1 MASIYSCTECGANF
15 NLHTNHLFP
24 PDFYFEAGNK
34 GTVSFALID
43 ATKFKFEKE
52 DKIRPFFETL
62 NYWGIQRK
70 RTKIKCHSCSSLVGY
85 IYDDG
90 PPLTDSPG
98 QFHMG
103 PSQVIPRSPRVV
115 VRWWQWWSWYGEGGV
130 GGGDAIVISSGAGGG
145 VESVRM
151 KQMEVG
157 TVAGN
162 AKFKQASPP
171 PPPPLPPPLPKFW
184 AATKPVVKTETVSV
198 TNQEIAKFWRLK
210 RMEEEDHLLG
220 AIKAAAR
227 IRARKLTEDEYK
239 RFEESLKEDND
250 NKADDNTISD
260 SSRNDENG
268 KELRV
273 GIKDWWT
280 NSKYAY
286 LNQPA
291 FDSVDTT
298 KGRTFSAYIPNFCN
312 FKLAPPPTAS
322 FGIF

>member
-1 MASIYSCTECGANF
+1 
-15 NLHTNHLFP
+15 
-24 PDFYFEAGNK
+24 
-34 GTVSFALID
+34 
-43 ATKFKFEKE
+43 
-52 DKIRPFFETL
+52 
-62 NYWGIQRK
+62 
-70 RTKIKCHSCSSLVGY
+70 
-85 IYDDG
+85 
-90 PPLTDSPG
+90 
-98 QFHMG
+98 
-103 PSQVIPRSPRVV
+103 
-115 VRWWQWWSWYGEGGV
+115 
-130 GGGDAIVISSGAGGG
+130 
-145 VESVRM
+145 M
-151 KQMEVG
+151 KQMEVE

-239 RFEESLKEDND
+239 RFEELLKEDND

-280 NSKYAY
+280 KSKYAY